1 MSVVLSGEKNMTLGL
16 NRELIALR
24 AAREL
29 ESGQYV
35 NLGIGL
41 PTLVSNFITEDM
53 GVVLHSEN
61 GALGFGRIADEE
73 EMDID
78 LVNASSQPL
87 TLRPG
92 AAFFDSATAFAMIRS
107 GRIDV
112 TVLGAY
118 QVSEKG
124 DLANWMVSDRK
135 VGSIGGSMDL
145 VSGTKRVI
153 AVMEHTT
160 RSGEPKIVAECT
172 YPLTGHGVVNTII
185 TNLAVVE
192 VTQKGLLLREVAP
205 GVSIGHVQAATEPK
219 LLLAEGLREMDL

>member
-1 MSVVLSGEKNMTLGL
+1 MSGLS
-16 NRELIALR
+16 RELIALR

-29 ESGQYV
+29 QSGQYV

-41 PTLVSNFITEDM
+41 PTLVSNFIPEEM
-53 GVVLHSEN
+53 KVVLHSEN

-92 AAFFDSATAFAMIRS
+92 AAFFDSAAAFAMIRS

-124 DLANWMVSDRK
+124 DLANWMAPGRK
-135 VGSIGGSMDL
+135 AGSIGGSMDL
-145 VSGTKRVI
+145 VSGTRRVI
-153 AVMEHTT
+153 VVMEHTT
-160 RSGEPKIVAECT
+160 RSGELKVVTKCT
-172 YPLTGHGVVNTII
+172 CPLTGHGVVNTII
-185 TNLAVVE
+185 TNLAVIE
-192 VTQKGLLLREVAP
+192 VTPKGLLLKEVAP
-205 GVSIGHVQAATEPK
+205 SVTVEDIQDATEPQ
-219 LLLAEGLREMDL
+219 LLLADDLREMDL

>member
-1 MSVVLSGEKNMTLGL
+1 MTLGL
-16 NRELIALR
+16 SRELIALR

-29 ESGQYV
+29 RSGQYV

-41 PTLVSNFITEDM
+41 PTLVSNFISEEM

-61 GALGFGRIADEE
+61 GALGFGRIADEG

-92 AAFFDSATAFAMIRS
+92 ASFFDSALAFAMIR
-107 GRIDV
+107 GGHVDV

-124 DLANWMVSDRK
+124 DLANWMVTDRK

-145 VSGTKRVI
+145 VSGAGRVI
-153 AVMEHTT
+153 VVMEHTT
-160 RSGEPKIVAECT
+160 RSGEHRIVSECT
-172 YPLTGHGVVNTII
+172 YPLTGRGVVNTIV
-185 TNLAVVE
+185 TNLAVIE
-192 VTQKGLLLREVAP
+192 VTPKGLLLREVAP
-205 GVSIGHVQAATEPK
+205 SVTVEDVQAATGPK
-219 LLLAEGLREMDL
+219 LLLAEDLREMEL

>member
-1 MSVVLSGEKNMTLGL
+1 MMSGLS
-16 NRELIALR
+16 RELIALR

-29 ESGQYV
+29 KSGQYV

-41 PTLVSNFITEDM
+41 PTLVSNFVTEDM
-53 GVVLHSEN
+53 GIVLHSEN

-92 AAFFDSATAFAMIRS
+92 AVFFDSAAAFAMIRS

-118 QVSEKG
+118 QVSARG
-124 DLANWMVSDRK
+124 DLANWLAPWVLSFLIS
-135 VGSIGGSMDL
+135 SIRLIISGLMFMASILL
-145 VSGTKRVI
+145 VLGI
-153 AVMEHTT
+153 
-160 RSGEPKIVAECT
+160 RS
-172 YPLTGHGVVNTII
+172 
-185 TNLAVVE
+185 
-192 VTQKGLLLREVAP
+192 R
-205 GVSIGHVQAATEPK
+205 
-219 LLLAEGLREMDL
+219 

>member
-1 MSVVLSGEKNMTLGL
+1 MTLGL
-16 NRELIALR
+16 SRELIALR

-29 ESGQYV
+29 KSGQYV

-41 PTLVSNFITEDM
+41 PTLVSNFIPDDL
-53 GVVLHSEN
+53 GIILHSEN
-61 GALGFGRIADEE
+61 GALGFGRIADEG

-87 TLRPG
+87 TLKPG
-92 AAFFDSATAFAMIRS
+92 AAFFDSAMAFAMIRS

-124 DLANWMVSDRK
+124 DLANWMVSDRQ

-145 VSGTKRVI
+145 VSGTRRVI

-160 RSGEPKIVAECT
+160 RSGEPKIVNECT

-185 TNLAVVE
+185 TNLAVIE
-192 VTQKGLLLREVAP
+192 VTPEGLLLREVAP
-205 GVSIGHVQAATEPK
+205 AVTVKDVRAVTEPR
-219 LLLAEGLREMDL
+219 LLLADDLREMDL

>member
-1 MSVVLSGEKNMTLGL
+1 MSGLS
-16 NRELIALR
+16 RELIALR

-29 ESGQYV
+29 QSGQYV

-41 PTLVSNFITEDM
+41 PTLVSNFITDEM

-61 GALGFGRIADEE
+61 GALGFGRIADEG

-87 TLRPG
+87 TLKPG

-118 QVSEKG
+118 QVSENG
-124 DLANWMVSDRK
+124 DLANWMAPGRK
-135 VGSIGGSMDL
+135 AGSIGGSMDL
-145 VSGTKRVI
+145 VSGTRRVI
-153 AVMEHTT
+153 VVMEHTT
-160 RSGEPKIVAECT
+160 RFGELKIVTRCT
-172 YPLTGHGVVNTII
+172 CPLTGYGVVNTIV
-185 TNLAVVE
+185 TNLAVIE
-192 VTQKGLLLREVAP
+192 VTPEGLLLREVAP
-205 GVSIGHVQAATEPK
+205 SVTAEDVQAVTEPR
-219 LLLAEGLREMDL
+219 LLLADDLREMQL

>member
-1 MSVVLSGEKNMTLGL
+1 MMSGLS
-16 NRELIALR
+16 RELIALR

-29 ESGQYV
+29 KSGQYV

-41 PTLVSNFITEDM
+41 PTLLSNFIPDDM
-53 GVVLHSEN
+53 GIVLHSEN

-92 AAFFDSATAFAMIRS
+92 AAFFDSAAAFAMIRS

-118 QVSEKG
+118 QVSVRG
-124 DLANWMVSDRK
+124 DLANWMAPGRK
-135 VGSIGGSMDL
+135 AGSIGGSMDL
-145 VSGTKRVI
+145 VSGTRRVI
-153 AVMEHTT
+153 VVMEHTT
-160 RSGEPKIVAECT
+160 RSGEKKIVTECT
-172 YPLTGHGVVNTII
+172 CPLTGDGVVNTII

-192 VTQKGLLLREVAP
+192 VTPKGLLLKEIAP
-205 GVSIGHVQAATEPK
+205 SVTVEDVQAVTEPR